1 MELGKL
7 CHELHSQERGKYKPA
22 PDKPVAQEKSS
33 SLPLNSL
40 SISQTPRHC
49 LATLSFQLCSF

>member
-7 CHELHSQERGKYKPA
+7 CPELHSLKRGKYKPA

-33 SLPLNSL
+33 SLLLNSL
-40 SISQTPRHC
+40 NIS
-49 LATLSFQLCSF
+49 LA